1 MNIAIFGSC
10 VSRDTCEFIPE
21 AIVKAYVARHSMA
34 SLDAPHGTDD
44 VDLDDL
50 SSSFQVRMVTGD
62 LEGNGV
68 DRLVGVANKLDLV
81 LLDLVDERRGY
92 WLFPDNT
99 VMTNSI
105 EVELCGVGALAKHNA
120 DARLVEFG
128 SDEHFAAWQNGF
140 TILVRALEEAGI
152 LERAVLLDVEW
163 AGAMA
168 GAPHPEDTVSATL
181 GRHWRRLQRGG
192 REATRRLSRGAGV
205 GEVMR
210 QFRDVRPTE
219 TEEFADRAAQA
230 NADYSRYLDFAR
242 EKVPFVI
249 SRKSREVRIGPD
261 HRWGPQPFHYRDE
274 DYLSIVDE
282 IRTRA
287 EQLGVDLAGHG
298 EVGKESPRQ

>member
-21 AIVKAYVARHSMA
+21 ATVKAYVARHSMA
-34 SLDAPHGTDD
+34 SLGAPHGTEG

-50 SSSFQVRMVTGD
+50 TSSFQVRMVTGD

-68 DRLVGVANKLDLV
+68 VRVVGLAKKLDLV

-92 WLFPDNT
+92 WLFPDGT

-105 EVELCGVGALAKHNA
+105 EVELCGAGARAKRNA
-120 DARLVEFG
+120 GARLVEFG
-128 SDEHFAAWQNGF
+128 SDEHFAAWKEGF
-140 TILVRALEEAGI
+140 TTLAKAFEDAGI
-152 LERAVLLDVEW
+152 WERTVLLDVEW

-168 GAPHPEDTVSATL
+168 GSPHPEGTVSAAV
-181 GRHWRRLQRGG
+181 GRRWRRLQRGG
-192 REATRRLSRGAGV
+192 REAARRLSRGAGV
-205 GEVMR
+205 GEVVR
-210 QFRDVRPTE
+210 QFRGVRPTE
-219 TEEFADRAAQA
+219 AEEFADRAVQA

-242 EKVPFVI
+242 EAVPFVI

-261 HRWGPQPFHYRDE
+261 HRWGSQPFHYRDE

-282 IRTRA
+282 IRLRA
-287 EQLGVDLAGHG
+287 DQLGVDLADEDGA
-298 EVGKESPRQ
+298 EKEESG

>member
-10 VSRDTCEFIPE
+10 VSRDTCEYIPE
-21 AIVKAYVARHSMA
+21 ATVKAYVARHSMA
-34 SLDAPHGTDD
+34 SLGSPHGTDD

-68 DRLVGVANKLDLV
+68 DRLVGVAKKLDLV

-105 EVELCGVGALAKHNA
+105 EVELCGAGAMAKRK
-120 DARLVEFG
+120 DGARLVEFG
-128 SDEHFAAWQNGF
+128 TDEHFAAWKEGF
-140 TILVRALEEAGI
+140 STLAKEFEDAEIWGRV
-152 LERAVLLDVEW
+152 VLLDVEW
-163 AGAMA
+163 AGAVA
-168 GAPHPEDTVSATL
+168 GAPHPEGTVSAAL
-181 GRHWRRLQRGG
+181 GRRWRRLQRGG

-205 GEVMR
+205 GEAMR

-219 TEEFADRAAQA
+219 TEGFADRAAQA
-230 NADYSRYLDFAR
+230 NDAYSRYLDFAR

-249 SRKSREVRIGPD
+249 SRKSHEVRIGPD

-274 DYLSIVDE
+274 DYLSIVAE

-287 EQLGVDLAGHG
+287 EQLGVDLTG
-298 EVGKESPRQ
+298 EDDTEAESSEQ